1 MLVYWI
7 PKEDNTLPFNASH
20 RVSIAAFVINHKKEV
35 WLRRHFQCVFF
46 WNIYKTGHIS
56 VYVF

>member
-1 MLVYWI
+1 MLVYWL

-35 WLRRHFQCVFF
+35 SGEMIFSVCFF
-46 WNIYKTGHIS
+46 GNIYKTDHIS
-56 VYVF
+56 V